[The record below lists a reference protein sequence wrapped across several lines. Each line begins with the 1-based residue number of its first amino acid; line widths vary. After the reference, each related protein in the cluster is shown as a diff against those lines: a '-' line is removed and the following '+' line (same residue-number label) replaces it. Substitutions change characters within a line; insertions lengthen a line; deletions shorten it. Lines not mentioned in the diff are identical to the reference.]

1 VVDNNDDPLVTV
13 VDDDADLRKAI
24 VHLLSFGIEARAFN
38 SAPIATPR
46 VADRWSI
53 WPNIAI
59 VAAPPI
65 TALLAWLGVLLSRY
79 SSPWAHVLFLVS
91 VAGLGAS
98 LWPEAMPGV
107 VSLWQAASMHRTHV
121 IFGSFC
127 CSIRALVIGFP

>member
-24 VHLLSFGIEARAFN
+24 VDLLSVGIEARAFN

-46 VADRWSI
+46 VADRWFI
-53 WPNIAI
+53 WANIAI

-91 VAGLGAS
+91 VAGLGAN
-98 LWPEAMPGV
+98 LWPEAMPCV

-121 IFGSFC
+121 IFGSSFQ
-127 CSIRALVIGFP
+127 